1 MKVVILAGGY
11 GTRLA
16 EYTSLMPK
24 PMVQIGNKPILEHIM
39 MSYSKFGFQ
48 DFYLALGYKG
58 NIIKDYFYKYQ
69 IINSDFRVDLSDG
82 SITPYYKHSPGW
94 KISLIDT
101 GMDSMTGG
109 RLLRL
114 KEYIQDQTF
123 LMTYG
128 DAVSD
133 VNIEKVLNFHKSHG
147 KLVTV
152 TAVRPPA
159 RFGEMEISIDNKVT
173 RFLEKPQISEGW
185 INGGYFVFEPEF
197 LDYIEN
203 DQTVLERKPLE
214 KAAIND
220 QLMAYFHEDFWQCM
234 DTKRDKDFLEN
245 MIKNK
250 NTPWLN

>member
-114 KEYIQDQTF
+114 KEYIQDQ
-123 LMTYG
+123 
-128 DAVSD
+128 
-133 VNIEKVLNFHKSHG
+133 
-147 KLVTV
+147 
-152 TAVRPPA
+152 
-159 RFGEMEISIDNKVT
+159 
-173 RFLEKPQISEGW
+173 
-185 INGGYFVFEPEF
+185 
-197 LDYIEN
+197 
-203 DQTVLERKPLE
+203 
-214 KAAIND
+214 
-220 QLMAYFHEDFWQCM
+220 
-234 DTKRDKDFLEN
+234 
-245 MIKNK
+245 
-250 NTPWLN
+250 

>member
-1 MKVVILAGGY
+1 M
-11 GTRLA
+11 
-16 EYTSLMPK
+16 
-24 PMVQIGNKPILEHIM
+24 
-39 MSYSKFGFQ
+39 
-48 DFYLALGYKG
+48 G

-185 INGGYFVFEPEF
+185 INGDISYLNRNF
-197 LDYIEN
+197 LI
-203 DQTVLERKPLE
+203 
-214 KAAIND
+214 I
-220 QLMAYFHEDFWQCM
+220 
-234 DTKRDKDFLEN
+234 
-245 MIKNK
+245 
-250 NTPWLN
+250 